1 MGQAAGGG
9 HPILVALLLG
19 ALAGAG
25 PAMAA
30 SDTVSPAADTGEA
43 DAAAADPAKAADTA
57 AAAEGEEKP
66 PKRWT
71 NSTELSL
78 VVTEGNSTVQTF
90 GLKNTLGYKATRG
103 RARFRLDALR
113 SDTSDDPYLLVAPGL
128 TFLPGETVTSYSTIA
143 VRPAATP
150 DVARFFSEG
159 RYDGDLKNKATWNA
173 GASWDMDED
182 AGIQSRTILFGGLG
196 HSWRD
201 RDDLKFRT
209 TYGLSW
215 TDRIEE
221 VDDPEKEQT
230 FLGARLTSFYKDQWG
245 KAAIYEND
253 FTLNVSLNDIS
264 DYNADLTQGVSVNV
278 SKHLALKV
286 SLQLTYAGEPALEE
300 VDVIARAILIDPDGV
315 PGTGDEYFE
324 TVQTGGVE
332 IVVGE
337 DTLRRENLDTTFRTS
352 LQITY

>member
-1 MGQAAGGG
+1 MHIVRRIRWVNA
-9 HPILVALLLG
+9 IL
-19 ALAGAG
+19 LAGLAFA
-25 PAMAA
+25 PRFAVAA
-30 SDTVSPAADTGEA
+30 DDSPA
-43 DAAAADPAKAADTA
+43 PADTA
-57 AAAEGEEKP
+57 AAADTADEEKP
-66 PKRWT
+66 PSRWS

-78 VVTEGNSTVQTF
+78 VVTEGNSTLQSF
-90 GLKNTLGYKATRG
+90 GLKNTLDYKANRG

-113 SDTSDDPYLLVAPGL
+113 SDTSDDPYLLVVPGII
-128 TFLPGETVTSYSTIA
+128 FQPGETVAVYSTTA

-150 DVARFFSEG
+150 DVSRFFTEG
-159 RYDGDLKNKATWNA
+159 RYEGDLKKKATWNA

-182 AGIQSRTILFGGLG
+182 AGILSRTIVFGGLG

-215 TDRIEE
+215 TDRVEE

-230 FLGARLTSFYKDQWG
+230 FLGARVSSFYKDTWG
-245 KAAIYEND
+245 KAAIYENN
-253 FTLNVSLNDIS
+253 FTLNVSLSDFS
-264 DYNADLTQGVSVNV
+264 DYNADLTQSVSVNV

-300 VDVIARAILIDPDGV
+300 VDVIARAILIDPDGI

-324 TVQTGGVE
+324 TVETGGVE
-332 IVVGE
+332 IVIGE
-337 DTLRRENLDTTFRTS
+337 DTLRREALDTTFRTS
-352 LQITY
+352 LQISY